1 MTVTEP
7 YVALHLTHET
17 ADPEE
22 VTAAT
27 GVTPTTS
34 GRAGD
39 TTFYPEYASVH
50 PHSSWVLRSRLKGVY
65 EATPHLYDL
74 FEQLEPCWST
84 VFAISKKWDAGMLCS
99 ISCDGYDRAIHLSP
113 DMMSRIAALNADLQ
127 I

>member
-1 MTVTEP
+1 MTATEP
-7 YVALHLTHET
+7 YVALYLTHET

-22 VTAAT
+22 VTAAM
-27 GVTPTTS
+27 GVTFTTS

-39 TTFYPEYASVH
+39 TILYPEYASVH

-74 FEQLEPCWST
+74 FEQLEPDWSA
-84 VFAISKKWDAGMLCS
+84 VVAISKKWDAVMLCS

-113 DMMSRIAALNADLQ
+113 DM
-127 I
+127 